1 MLRHRM
7 RDSIN
12 GGLVGIVSEGTDY
25 TVDLALTL
33 TGEQN
38 RLRLLPIAGAG
49 ALQNAEDVVFAR
61 GIDFGVVQTDVLDQI
76 KRNPP
81 FPGIEKYLQYVTK
94 LYDQDL
100 HILAGPDIQS
110 IDGLRGKKV
119 NFGLRDSGTYTTAT
133 AIFNALGVQPEVTTF
148 PQPLALDRLRR
159 GEISALVYVATKPS
173 RLFQDVRPDENLH
186 FLPITAD
193 LSPNYTAITIT
204 SDDYPE
210 LVSKDAPVNTVAV
223 GTVLVTY
230 NWPTTSERY
239 HQINRFVNAFFVHL
253 KDIKA
258 RRPRWR
264 DFDVSASIGGWTRFP
279 AVEQWLKTAGLA
291 PESDKATVQE
301 QVPLDPKERQA
312 LFREFADYQKTI
324 ESQKAAVL
332 LRPNERE
339 ALFRDFAQYQKQR
352 HVIIAYY
359 NTAADQ

>member
-1 MLRHRM
+1 M
-7 RDSIN
+7 
-12 GGLVGIVSEGTDY
+12 SEGTDY

-49 ALQNAEDVVFAR
+49 ALQNARDVVFAR

-94 LYDQDL
+94 LYDQDV

-133 AIFNALGVQPEVTTF
+133 TIFNALGVQPEVTTF

-264 DFDVSASIGGWTRFP
+264 DFDVSASVGGWTRFP
-279 AVEQWLKTAGLA
+279 AAEQWLKTAGLA
-291 PESDKATVQE
+291 SESDKATVQA

-332 LRPNERE
+332 FRPNERE
-339 ALFRDFAQYQKQR
+339 ALFRDFARYQKQR